1 MKRYAQTMHRHGA
14 ALRTTGLAAG
24 ASGGVFR

>member
-14 ALRTTGLAAG
+14 ALRTSGLPAG
-24 ASGGVFR
+24 ANRGVFR